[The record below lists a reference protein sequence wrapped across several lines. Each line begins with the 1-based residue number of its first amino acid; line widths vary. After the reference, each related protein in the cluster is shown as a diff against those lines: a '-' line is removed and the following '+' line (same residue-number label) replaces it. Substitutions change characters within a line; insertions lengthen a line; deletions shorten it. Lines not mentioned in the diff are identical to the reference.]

1 MTVIPVATFLGRYS
15 GVFLRLAFSFP

>member
-1 MTVIPVATFLGRYS
+1 MTVIPVAAFLGRYS